1 MGSTIYCST
10 EHHNCEMLAREQG
23 SVRRVG
29 SHSHG
34 HVKLA
39 VWLVADEIYV
49 SSRYFFNVNKSIIDY
64 NLGSG

>member
-1 MGSTIYCST
+1 
-10 EHHNCEMLAREQG
+10 MLAGEQG